1 MHYFEDPFWSQL
13 VDQMCEG
20 HPVVRHAVMAM
31 DSRHR
36 QFEEFQTKQIE
47 DRESLLALTHSSKA
61 IACVRGNFAREA
73 RNRHYF
79 DDASS
84 LPRRHACRPLW
95 FSIWA

>member
-1 MHYFEDPFWSQL
+1 
-13 VDQMCEG
+13 MCEG